1 MSSDEEVMWMVL
13 RIRTEGSEIL
23 RKKARPVASVN
34 RSIKRLAEDMLETM
48 YKARGAGLAAPQIG
62 RDIRLVVMDIGEG
75 PLMLVNPRVTSSA
88 GKIVD
93 AEACLSIP
101 GVSGKVARAKRVF
114 VEGLDLDGKTQLLEA
129 EGFLARVI
137 QHEVDHLDGVLF
149 IDRATDIVRETGESE

>member
-48 YKARGAGLAAPQIG
+48 YKAREQDWLPQIG

-75 PLMLVNPRVTSSA
+75 PLILVNPKLTSSE
-88 GKIVD
+88 GSVVD
-93 AEACLSIP
+93 VEACLSIP

-129 EGFLARVI
+129 EGFLASDPARGRS
-137 QHEVDHLDGVLF
+137 LDGVLF

>member
-1 MSSDEEVMWMVL
+1 VSSDEEVMWMVL

-75 PLMLVNPRVTSSA
+75 PLILVNPKLTSSE
-88 GKIVD
+88 GSVVD
-93 AEACLSIP
+93 VEACLSIP

-137 QHEVDHLDGVLF
+137 QHEVDHLDVVLF

>member
-1 MSSDEEVMWMVL
+1 MVHVVL

-23 RKKARPVASVN
+23 RKKARPIKSVN
-34 RSIKRLAEDMLETM
+34 RSVKRLAEDMLETM
-48 YKARGAGLAAPQIG
+48 YKARGAGLAAPQVG
-62 RDIRLVVMDIGEG
+62 RGIRLVVVDIGEG

-101 GVSGKVARAKRVF
+101 GVSGRVARAERVS
-114 VEGLDLDGKTQLLEA
+114 VESLDIDGKTQLLEA

-137 QHEVDHLDGVLF
+137 QHEIDHLDGILF
-149 IDRATDIVRETGESE
+149 IDRATDIVRENDESM